1 MGELVVGRPALK
13 VQYHVSGPVDL
24 VSAMALLYRAVPGS
38 GLDPW
43 LIKARRSLSPQIQDD
58 LDLLHGFSGRMLV
71 YMEEPVWTYQ
81 PLSPEHREA
90 DVPELLAFL
99 EGLPASAYLEMV
111 ERALQRVHR
120 ELKTGATAP
129 AQGDEQGWRDYLE
142 PALTTSLIDD
152 VLALLA
158 NPDELKLRT
167 LRLMTGVWE
176 QIYAAEYEQH
186 LPEMREAVE
195 RAARSNS
202 AGFATAF
209 VELTENRLPA
219 SLVASIHE
227 VECVTFCPSYHL
239 GPFVSYTIYPPDL
252 VVYFSAPLYLE
263 RTGAASSRNGNGVA
277 HVTEQQAP
285 LSDEDMLES
294 LRALSDP
301 NRLRII
307 ELLWAGEL
315 YAQEI
320 VGRLGIA
327 QSAVSRHLALLER
340 ADVIRVRPHGGMKY
354 YAVNCGRMDAL
365 ADALRRCS
373 REGKSS

>member
-43 LIKARRSLSPQIQDD
+43 LIKARRSLSPQIQQD

-71 YMEEPVWTYQ
+71 YMEEPVWTLR
-81 PLSPEHREA
+81 PLAPEHRDA
-90 DVPELLAFL
+90 TIPDLLAFL
-99 EGLPASAYLEMV
+99 DELPAVDYLDMV
-111 ERALQRVHR
+111 DRALQRVHR
-120 ELKTGATAP
+120 ELKTGVSTP
-129 AQGDEQGWRDYLE
+129 ERGDDQGWRDYLE

-152 VLALLA
+152 VLGLLA
-158 NPDELKLRT
+158 NPEELKRRT
-167 LRLMTGVWE
+167 VRLITGLWDQVYGGEFE
-176 QIYAAEYEQH
+176 QN
-186 LPEMREAVE
+186 LPELREAVE
-195 RAARSNS
+195 RASRSNP

-219 SLVASIHE
+219 SLVAGIQD
-227 VECVTFCPSYHL
+227 VECVTFCPSHHL

-263 RTGAASSRNGNGVA
+263 RTGALSSRNGNGAV
-277 HVTEQQAP
+277 HVGTGQTP
-285 LSDEDMLES
+285 LSDEDVLDC

-307 ELLWAGEL
+307 ELLSAGEL

-365 ADALRRCS
+365 GDALRRCS
-373 REGKSS
+373 REVKSS